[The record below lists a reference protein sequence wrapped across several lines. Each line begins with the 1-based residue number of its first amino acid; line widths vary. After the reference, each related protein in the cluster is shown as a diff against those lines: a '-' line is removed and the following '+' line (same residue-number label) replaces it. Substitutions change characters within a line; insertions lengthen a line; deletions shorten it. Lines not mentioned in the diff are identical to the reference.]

1 MKILLFGSRGQ
12 LGAYLTPVL
21 GTLGEI
27 AAYDR
32 QECDLMDLAAVRRVI
47 LQERPNIVVNASGY
61 TAVDQ
66 AEADVVVAQRVNAE
80 APAVMAETAREL
92 GALLVHYST
101 DYVFDGAARAPYA
114 EEAEPA
120 PMGIYGETKLAGEQA
135 IAASGVHY
143 LILRTAWLYS
153 NHGKNFFKTMLKLTD
168 EHNELRVMHDQTGN
182 PTYAKL
188 VAANTANMLAQM
200 FDHGQLVEDRCG
212 LYHMA
217 CQGSTTWYELAKNIM
232 QLAGKADSVRVIPI
246 VTADYPTP
254 ARRPAYSSLSTK
266 KLARVFD
273 LRLPAWQTG
282 LEQCFAEHV
291 SSG

>member
-12 LGAYLTPVL
+12 LGTYLAPVL
-21 GTLGEI
+21 GTLGNI
-27 AAYDR
+27 TAYDR
-32 QECDLMDLAAVRRVI
+32 QECDLMDLGAVRRVI
-47 LQERPNIVVNASGY
+47 LQERPDIIVNASGY

-66 AEADVVVAQRVNAE
+66 AETDDVVAQRVNAE
-80 APAVMAETAREL
+80 APAAMAETAREF

-101 DYVFDGAARAPYA
+101 DYVFDGAARVPYA

-120 PMGIYGETKLAGEQA
+120 PVGIYGKTKLAGEQA
-135 IAASGVHY
+135 IAASGVHH

-153 NHGKNFFKTMLKLTD
+153 NHGKNFFKTMLKLAD
-168 EHNELRVMHDQTGN
+168 ERSELRVVHDQTGN

-188 VAANTANMLAQM
+188 VAENTAYMLAQM
-200 FDHGQLVEDRCG
+200 FDHGQLVTDRCG
-212 LYHMA
+212 LYHVA
-217 CQGSTTWYELAKNIM
+217 CQGSTTWYEFAKNIM
-232 QLAGKADSVRVIPI
+232 QSAGKADGVRVIPI
-246 VTADYPTP
+246 TTLDYPTP

-282 LEQCFAEHV
+282 LEQCFAERL

>member
-1 MKILLFGSRGQ
+1 MKVLLFGSHGQ
-12 LGAYLTPVL
+12 LGTYLAPVL

-27 AAYDR
+27 TAYDR

-47 LQERPNIVVNASGY
+47 LQERPDIIVNASGY

-66 AEADVVVAQRVNAE
+66 AEVDDVVAQRVNAE
-80 APAVMAETAREL
+80 APAAMAETAREF

-101 DYVFDGAARAPYA
+101 DYVFDGTARVPYA

-120 PMGIYGETKLAGEQA
+120 PVGIYGKTKLAGEQA
-135 IAASGVHY
+135 IAASGVHH

-153 NHGKNFFKTMLKLTD
+153 NHGKNFFKTMLKLAD
-168 EHNELRVMHDQTGN
+168 ERSELRVVHDQTGN

-188 VAANTANMLAQM
+188 VAESTALMLAQM
-200 FDHGQLVEDRCG
+200 FDHGRLVADRCG

-217 CQGSTTWYELAKNIM
+217 CQGSTTWYEFAKNIM
-232 QLAGKADSVRVIPI
+232 QSAGKADGVRVIPI
-246 VTADYPTP
+246 TTPDYPTP

-282 LEQCFAEHV
+282 LEQCFAERLA
-291 SSG
+291 SG

>member
-21 GTLGEI
+21 RTLGELT
-27 AAYDR
+27 ACDR
-32 QECDLMDLAAVRRVI
+32 QECDLMDLGAVRRVI
-47 LQERPNIVVNASGY
+47 LQERPAVIVNASGY

-66 AEADVVVAQRVNAE
+66 AETDVITAQGVNVTAPE
-80 APAVMAETAREL
+80 AMATAAREL

-101 DYVFDGAARAPYA
+101 DYVFDGSARVPYT
-114 EEAEPA
+114 EEATPA
-120 PMGIYGETKLAGEQA
+120 PLGIYGKTKLAGEQA
-135 IAASGVHY
+135 IAASGAHY

-153 NHGKNFFKTMLKLTD
+153 CHGKNFFKTMLQLAD
-168 EHNELRVMHDQTGN
+168 ERSELRVVHDQTGS

-188 VAANTANMLAQM
+188 VADNTARMLAQM
-200 FDHGQLVEDRCG
+200 HDQEKLIADRCG

-217 CQGSTTWYELAKNIM
+217 CQGSTTWYEFAKNII
-232 QLAGKADSVRVIPI
+232 QSAGKADGVRVIPI
-246 VTADYPTP
+246 TTADYPTL

-273 LRLPAWQTG
+273 LCLPNWQTG
-282 LEQCFAEHV
+282 LEQCFAERV
-291 SSG
+291 ADG

>member
-12 LGAYLTPVL
+12 LGTYLTPVL

-101 DYVFDGAARAPYA
+101 DYVFDGTARVPYA

-135 IAASGVHY
+135 IAASGVHH

-153 NHGKNFFKTMLKLTD
+153 NHGKNFFKTMLKLAD
-168 EHNELRVMHDQTGN
+168 ERSELRVVHDQTGN

-200 FDHGQLVEDRCG
+200 FDHGRLVADRCG
-212 LYHMA
+212 LYHVA

-246 VTADYPTP
+246 VTAGYPTP

>member
-12 LGAYLTPVL
+12 LGTYLTPVL

-101 DYVFDGAARAPYA
+101 DYVFAGTARVPYA

-135 IAASGVHY
+135 IAASGVHH

-153 NHGKNFFKTMLKLTD
+153 NHGKNFFKTMLKLAD
-168 EHNELRVMHDQTGN
+168 ERSELRVVHDQTGN

-188 VAANTANMLAQM
+188 VAANTANMLVQM
-200 FDHGQLVEDRCG
+200 FDHGRLVADRCG
-212 LYHMA
+212 LYHVA

>member
-1 MKILLFGSRGQ
+1 
-12 LGAYLTPVL
+12 
-21 GTLGEI
+21 
-27 AAYDR
+27 
-32 QECDLMDLAAVRRVI
+32 MDLGAVRRVI
-47 LQERPNIVVNASGY
+47 LQVRPDVIVNASGY

-66 AEADVVVAQRVNAE
+66 AETDDVVAQRVNAE
-80 APAVMAETAREL
+80 APAAMAETAREL

-101 DYVFDGAARAPYA
+101 DYVFDGTARVPYT

-120 PMGIYGETKLAGEQA
+120 PVGIYGKTKLAGEQA
-135 IAASGVHY
+135 IAASGAHY

-153 NHGKNFFKTMLKLTD
+153 HQGKNFFKTMLKLAD
-168 EHNELRVMHDQTGN
+168 ERSELRVVHDQTGN

-188 VAANTANMLAQM
+188 VADNTTRILAQM
-200 FDHGQLVEDRCG
+200 YDQGRLVTDRCG

-217 CQGSTTWYELAKNIM
+217 CQGSTTWYEFAKNII
-232 QLAGKADSVRVIPI
+232 QSAGKAEGVRIIPI
-246 VTADYPTP
+246 TTADYPTP

-282 LEQCFAEHV
+282 LEQCFAERV
-291 SSG
+291 ADG